1 MTSTY
6 DFLGSEARSHL
17 NSIKGIIGHLEERT
31 RAGDEDARRVLES
44 LGVTLKQFK
53 FTGSPATG
61 KNLNPKDGPSKLQGL
76 PESTSTTTRG
86 RKSHAGEKVTKAF
99 KYNVRDVRVANK
111 RLTMLY
117 NALLAFGWI
126 REDTPQQTFIDLF
139 SGGDCTHR
147 IVWMDDVNTLADLF
161 RRLVSVEKLVAVQSP
176 YGLWQMVD
184 GHFWEKEGNKPFSNE
199 RLRKTHT
206 PQGKS
211 RHIDYLVNILN
222 PRVSEQQLMEKLMD
236 EIPEEDEEST

>member
-1 MTSTY
+1 MTTY
-6 DFLGSEARSHL
+6 DFLGTEALSHL
-17 NSIKGIIGHLEERT
+17 NSIKGISGQLEEQT
-31 RAGDEDARRVLES
+31 RAGNEYARRVLDS
-44 LGVTLKQFK
+44 LGYTLAQFK

-61 KNLNPKDGPSKLQGL
+61 KNLNPKDGTSQLQGS
-76 PESTSTTTRG
+76 PESKPKAVRG

-99 KYNVRDVRVANK
+99 KYNVRDAHVANR

-117 NALLAFGWI
+117 KALLAFGWI
-126 REDTPQQTFIDLF
+126 REDTQLQTFVDLF

-161 RRLVSVEKLVAVQSP
+161 RRLVSVERLVAVQSP

-184 GHFWEKEGNKPFSNE
+184 GHFWEKEGNKPFGNE

-206 PQGKS
+206 PQEKS
-211 RHIDYLVNILN
+211 RHINYLVNILN
-222 PRVSEQQLMEKLMD
+222 PRVSEQQLMEMLMG
-236 EIPEEDEEST
+236 EKPEDDDEST